1 MKEAVVRMSVKT
13 LVVTYALLL
22 SLVIILAVP
31 VSLLVWVV
39 CLVLSE
45 IVKVGQLV
53 YYCLCALGALVAKQM
68 LNGKLPQ
75 SANATRRKHN
85 VRQG

>member
-1 MKEAVVRMSVKT
+1 MKEAVVRMSVRI
-13 LVVTYALLL
+13 LVVTYALLFV
-22 SLVIILAVP
+22 LVIILAVL

-45 IVKVGQLV
+45 IVRVSQLV
-53 YYCLCALGALVAKQM
+53 YYCLCALGAQVQKRTLKE
-68 LNGKLPQ
+68 KLPQ

>member
-13 LVVTYALLL
+13 LAVTYALLL

-45 IVKVGQLV
+45 IVKVSQLV
-53 YYCLCALGALVAKQM
+53 YCWLSALGALVAKQM

>member
-22 SLVIILAVP
+22 SLVIILAAP
-31 VSLLVWVV
+31 ASLLVWGV

-45 IVKVGQLV
+45 IVRVSRLV
-53 YYCLCALGALVAKQM
+53 YFWLSALGEQVVRQT
-68 LNGKLPQ
+68 LNEKLPQ